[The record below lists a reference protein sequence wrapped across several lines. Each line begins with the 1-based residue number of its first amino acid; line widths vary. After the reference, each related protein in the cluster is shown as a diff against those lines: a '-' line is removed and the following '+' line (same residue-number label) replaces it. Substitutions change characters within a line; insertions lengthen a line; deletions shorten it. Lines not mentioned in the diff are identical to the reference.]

1 VGPRPRAFVV
11 GEEALVRRCWGW
23 GCASSLIVAEHACPC
38 LWAGVL
44 VGCGRRVASGA
55 APSRERAGSWTSDA
69 TAQRALR
76 PGPGRRASCASA
88 AQAGKLAGSSARAGA
103 APALRRRLACVQ
115 RLVRAILTA
124 GSGSLLRAGCL
135 LASDSARAVAL
146 IERLLSRRSAH
157 PGRRS
162 AFPRERTRRRARRQS
177 RQPTARQRQPRPQ
190 GLERA
195 RPSAQPGSRGRT
207 P

>member
-1 VGPRPRAFVV
+1 MGLDEGRLLLAVELGSQRQIEIHEVRRGGVVGPRPRAFVV

-124 GSGSLLRAGCL
+124 GSWASYVRVPTSIGQRSSGS
-135 LASDSARAVAL
+135 SN
-146 IERLLSRRSAH
+146 
-157 PGRRS
+157 
-162 AFPRERTRRRARRQS
+162 
-177 RQPTARQRQPRPQ
+177 
-190 GLERA
+190 
-195 RPSAQPGSRGRT
+195 
-207 P
+207 